1 MMYRDPVLLMLW
13 LGWAEA
19 KAEAEGS
26 WYKQKTEA
34 SQGAQAPRDSVVS
47 RALHWSEAVSLSP
60 QLSSEREL
68 QMSFSMLSPSWRA
81 KAPNLST
88 PTGDLV
94 ESEQQSPSPSAQ
106 LINKDQGSLQ
116 T

>member
-1 MMYRDPVLLMLW
+1 MP
-13 LGWAEA
+13 
-19 KAEAEGS
+19 
-26 WYKQKTEA
+26 
-34 SQGAQAPRDSVVS
+34 
-47 RALHWSEAVSLSP
+47 
-60 QLSSEREL
+60 
-68 QMSFSMLSPSWRA
+68 FSILSPSWRA

-106 LINKDQGSLQ
+106 LINKNQAACRPSPIPSSKATLLPNSPLGYETYCYIPDTRTKKTSAQKK